1 MPGPDRRA
9 ARAPG
14 AADLV
19 ADYERWLAADGRG
32 SACYVN
38 AAWAF
43 LGHWP
48 DPAAFAAEPLAR
60 QLALVASQRP
70 FVTFLMLTGRLR
82 PGYDYLAHR
91 KIGGLLAQARRGV
104 FAGDIAR
111 FATAATDLD
120 YGGHIVKRTT
130 ERVVLRVLIQT
141 GRPLDEVV
149 MADIDELAAAFRRC
163 AEAKGNRSSWVNDRS
178 LVYAAHRV
186 LFHLGVLDTPP
197 EDPRR
202 RPGLA
207 GHYSGVDEP
216 LRSAVPRLL
225 RPGRRHP
232 GTGHRQGDRQPPR
245 RIRSLP
251 GLPGPARHRPG
262 GTGPAHPHR
271 GVAGRAGRRP
281 PPRRHRDVG
290 GTPTRAD
297 PHRPPVPHRH
307 PAVGVA
313 RGPHPYPD
321 LSPRHSPTAATIA
334 ALPAAGRRPAPDR
347 HARGPLR
354 ARRRRPWRGCTPT
367 RCCSPAPPGCASAS
381 CASWNWTA
389 CTRSTATAPG

>member
-1 MPGPDRRA
+1 M
-9 ARAPG
+9 
-14 AADLV
+14 
-19 ADYERWLAADGRG
+19 
-32 SACYVN
+32 
-38 AAWAF
+38 
-43 LGHWP
+43 
-48 DPAAFAAEPLAR
+48 
-60 QLALVASQRP
+60 
-70 FVTFLMLTGRLR
+70 
-82 PGYDYLAHR
+82 
-91 KIGGLLAQARRGV
+91 

-130 ERVVLRVLIQT
+130 ARVVLRLLIQT

-149 MADIDELAAAFRRC
+149 VADVDELAAAFRRR
-163 AEAKGNRSSWVNDRS
+163 AEVKGNRSSWVNDRS

-216 LRSAVPRLL
+216 LRSLFLDYCDQAAATRAPATVKAIASHLAGFGP
-225 RPGRRHP
+225 
-232 GTGHRQGDRQPPR
+232 
-245 RIRSLP
+245 LP
-251 GLPGPARHRPG
+251 GLPGSARHRPG

-281 PPRRHRDVG
+281 ARRRHRDVG

-313 RGPHPYPD
+313 RGPTRTLIFPRD
-321 LSPRHSPTAATIA
+321 SPNCRNRCRVIC
-334 ALPAAGRRPAPDR
+334 RR
-347 HARGPLR
+347 
-354 ARRRRPWRGCTPT
+354 TPT
-367 RCCSPAPPGCASAS
+367 GA
-381 CASWNWTA
+381 
-389 CTRSTATAPG
+389 